1 MDKKERIILALIT
14 FITVYAVFNLG
25 VYMNSTEN
33 NKALEEQALEI
44 EVNNFVDEVVAEI
57 EREDERMSEANSL
70 SWSEL
75 AYDGCMLN
83 YGTVD
88 CLIYWD
94 LTIKDASYCDYLY
107 HIMDTYE
114 QGVIMA
120 RENNLVC
127 QWEVETEYED
137 TYFNINYR

>member
-70 SWSEL
+70 S
-75 AYDGCMLN
+75 
-83 YGTVD
+83 
-88 CLIYWD
+88 
-94 LTIKDASYCDYLY
+94 
-107 HIMDTYE
+107 
-114 QGVIMA
+114 
-120 RENNLVC
+120 
-127 QWEVETEYED
+127 
-137 TYFNINYR
+137 